1 MNLSQFLVLM
11 ALDRRFTALAP
22 ESGDNKEPLS
32 SLELETEGQSN
43 HGYFKAP

>member
-32 SLELETEGQSN
+32 SLEVETEGQWN
-43 HGYFKAP
+43 NGYSRAP